1 MLKRIYLPGEIYF
14 ITTKTFKNQKI
25 FDNSLICELLIK
37 VLVDC
42 RLKYKFKLYGYV
54 IIPDHVHLL
63 IMPAEQNNIS
73 DAIRHIKG
81 RFARLYNHQ
90 IAADKF
96 RGYAN
101 DKLSPWPEFHLSA
114 DKNQTPPRRRGIHPR
129 QVWQKSFYDHII
141 RNDLDFEE
149 KLNYIHGNPIKHK
162 ITDNLDN
169 YPWSSYQNYYFN
181 KNDLIKIDYP
191 DL

>member
-1 MLKRIYLPGEIYF
+1 MLKRIYLPGEVYF

-63 IMPAEQNNIS
+63 IMPAEKMNIS
-73 DAIRHIKG
+73 EAIHRIKG
-81 RFARLYNHQ
+81 NFAYQYLITRNHKGS
-90 IAADKF
+90 ATRWGENVDSNRVADPLWV
-96 RGYAN
+96 GGLIN
-101 DKLSPWPEFHLSA
+101 P
-114 DKNQTPPRRRGIHPR
+114 I
-129 QVWQKSFYDHII
+129 WQKSFYDHII

-149 KLNYIHGNPIKHK
+149 KLNYIHGNPVKHN
-162 ITDNLDN
+162 ITDSLDN
-169 YPWSSYQNYYFN
+169 YPWSSYQNYYLN